1 MIIDL
6 TFLLSFEFERRVK
19 PIDVKN
25 SLVQV
30 LSRSSL
36 HKDIHSEK
44 KVEMKRGE
52 KDTVFIEI
60 LNNTSL
66 CN

>member
-6 TFLLSFEFERRVK
+6 TFLLSFEFERVK

-30 LSRSSL
+30 LSGSSL

-44 KVEMKRGE
+44 KAEMKRGE
-52 KDTVFIEI
+52 KDTGF
-60 LNNTSL
+60 S
-66 CN
+66 

>member
-6 TFLLSFEFERRVK
+6 TFLLSFEFEKRVK
-19 PIDVKN
+19 PRDVKN

-44 KVEMKRGE
+44 KAEMKRGE
-52 KDTVFIEI
+52 KIQCSVEI